1 VNALDALRAGLVVG
15 LPTDTVYGVA
25 VSPTVPGAMDRLFAL
40 KHRPREVSIAVLV
53 ASADDASRLAVV
65 EPHASRLM
73 ARFWPGPLTIVL
85 PRAAGV
91 DLDLGGDPSTVGIR
105 CPDHDLVRS
114 LAAEVGPLATT
125 SANRHKE
132 PTPTDAAGVA
142 AVFGDE
148 LALVVDGG
156 VCDGAPSTV
165 VSLVGGELS
174 LLRQGSL
181 PFGRVEFAIGARSA
195 GAPNH
200 RCR

>member
-1 VNALDALRAGLVVG
+1 VNACLDALRSGLVVAI
-15 LPTDTVYGVA
+15 PTDTVYGVA

-40 KHRPREVSIAVLV
+40 KHRPREVSIAVLI
-53 ASADDASRLAVV
+53 ASPEDARRLASVG
-65 EPHASRLM
+65 EQASRLM
-73 ARFWPGPLTIVL
+73 DRFWPGPLTIVL

-114 LAAEVGPLATT
+114 LASDVGPLATT

-165 VSLVGGELS
+165 VSLVGGELTV
-174 LLRQGSL
+174 LRQGPL
-181 PFGRVEFAIGARSA
+181 DVWAR
-195 GAPNH
+195 
-200 RCR
+200 